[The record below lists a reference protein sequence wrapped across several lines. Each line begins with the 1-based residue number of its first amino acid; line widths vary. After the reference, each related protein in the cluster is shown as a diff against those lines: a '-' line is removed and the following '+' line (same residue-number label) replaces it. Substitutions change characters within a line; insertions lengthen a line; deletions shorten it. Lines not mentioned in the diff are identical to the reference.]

1 MGSADVGDESAGR
14 LGGFDERLD
23 VARMAGTHLDDSYL
37 VAIVQSEE
45 GLGHAHVVVE
55 IALCEE
61 DIILLLQD
69 GRNEFLGGCF
79 AVGARDADDRDIE
92 LAAMLAGQVLESLET
107 VGNKD

>member
-1 MGSADVGDESAGR
+1 
-14 LGGFDERLD
+14 
-23 VARMAGTHLDDSYL
+23 MAGTHLDDGYL
-37 VAIVQSEE
+37 VAVVQSEE

-69 GRNEFLGGCF
+69 GRNEFLGGGF
-79 AVGARDADDRDIE
+79 AVGARDADDRDVE
-92 LAAMLAGQVLESLET
+92 LAAMLAGQVLEGLET